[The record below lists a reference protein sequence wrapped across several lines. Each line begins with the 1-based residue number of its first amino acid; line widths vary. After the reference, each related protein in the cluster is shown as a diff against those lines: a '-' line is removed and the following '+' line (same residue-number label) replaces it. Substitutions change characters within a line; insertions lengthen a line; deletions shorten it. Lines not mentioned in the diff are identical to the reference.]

1 MYTSILI
8 VAWLWYPLRRK
19 VKSLPIWAFLLLI
32 LPMGLEGATHL
43 ISDFWD
49 MVLGFRDSNAWLA
62 LVTINVFPST
72 FYAGDALG
80 SFNSLMRLLSGNFFG
95 LAVVWLGFPF
105 LEEGFS
111 DVVEK
116 YRTGFDKLKTLHQ
129 TSI

>member
-62 LVTINVFPST
+62 LVTINVFPSILRW
-72 FYAGDALG
+72 GCLG
-80 SFNSLMRLLSGNFFG
+80 
-95 LAVVWLGFPF
+95 
-105 LEEGFS
+105 
-111 DVVEK
+111 
-116 YRTGFDKLKTLHQ
+116 
-129 TSI
+129 II